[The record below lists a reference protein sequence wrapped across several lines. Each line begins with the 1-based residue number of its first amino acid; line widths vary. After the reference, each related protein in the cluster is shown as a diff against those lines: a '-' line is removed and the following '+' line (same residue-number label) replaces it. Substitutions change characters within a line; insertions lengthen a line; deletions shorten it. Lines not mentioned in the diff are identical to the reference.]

1 MGWTS
6 VTVTQSANTE
16 VCWTISGGALTN
28 HDAVVTKLV
37 SVTASPTRI
46 GITRLQQSIGPNQY
60 HVCVR
65 ATGPGA
71 VAYQFAAETM
81 D

>member
-16 VCWTISGGALTN
+16 ICWIIRGAALTN

-37 SVTASPTRI
+37 AVSASPTRI
-46 GITRLQQSIGPNQY
+46 GITRLEQSIGPNEY
-60 HVCVR
+60 FVCVR
-65 ATGPGA
+65 AVGPGS